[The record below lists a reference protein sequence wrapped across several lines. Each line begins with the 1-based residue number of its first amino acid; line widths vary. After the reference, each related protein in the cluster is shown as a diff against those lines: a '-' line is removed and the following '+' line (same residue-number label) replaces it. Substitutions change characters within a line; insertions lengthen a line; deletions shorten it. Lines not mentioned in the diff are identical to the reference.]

1 MFGMTIWYLR
11 THKGFFAQQL
21 SVVPMHP
28 PVGEPDGV
36 EQDPQAS
43 RILSLLFQK
52 PTSAKNALTIFEE
65 AMNVPAPGQ
74 GLMCVLELLESLAF
88 QWTDAKSIEPVE
100 LKLFTDLNFDSCLRP
115 DLTGCYLVDV
125 DALVAPLMQQK

>member
-1 MFGMTIWYLR
+1 
-11 THKGFFAQQL
+11 
-21 SVVPMHP
+21 
-28 PVGEPDGV
+28 
-36 EQDPQAS
+36 DPRAS

-52 PTSAKNALTIFEE
+52 PTSAENALTIFEE

-100 LKLFTDLNFDSCLRP
+100 LKLFADLNFDSCLRP
-115 DLTGCYLVDV
+115 DPTGCYLVDV
-125 DALVAPLMQQK
+125 DALVAPLTQQK